1 MERPEVLDL
10 INQTLKAVNDDN
22 GIKIDN
28 NLLIFIRNYIHYYSG
43 KLVDINNIM
52 YSIQIHQIG
61 FINILGYMINN
72 LINTF
77 NIGILKDKNSNFIKL
92 V

>member
-1 MERPEVLDL
+1 MERPEVLEW

-28 NLLIFIRNYIHYYSG
+28 NLLIFIRKYIHYYSG
-43 KLVDINNIM
+43 KLVDMNNIM

-77 NIGILKDKNSNFIKL
+77 NIGILKDKNGNFIKL

>member
-1 MERPEVLDL
+1 MERPEVLDW

-28 NLLIFIRNYIHYYSG
+28 NLLIFIRNYIHYYSR
-43 KLVDINNIM
+43 KLVDMNNIM

-77 NIGILKDKNSNFIKL
+77 NIGILKDKNGNFIKL

>member
-1 MERPEVLDL
+1 MERPEVLEW

-43 KLVDINNIM
+43 KLVDMNNIM

-77 NIGILKDKNSNFIKL
+77 NIGILKDKNGNFIKL

>member
-1 MERPEVLDL
+1 MERPEGLEW

-28 NLLIFIRNYIHYYSG
+28 NLLIFIRNYIHHYSG
-43 KLVDINNIM
+43 KLVDMNNIM

-77 NIGILKDKNSNFIKL
+77 NIGILKDKNGNFIKL

>member
-1 MERPEVLDL
+1 MERPEVLEW

-28 NLLIFIRNYIHYYSG
+28 NLLIFIRNYIQYYSG
-43 KLVDINNIM
+43 KLVDMNNIM

-77 NIGILKDKNSNFIKL
+77 NIGILKDKNGNFIKL

>member
-1 MERPEVLDL
+1 MERPEVLEW

-28 NLLIFIRNYIHYYSG
+28 NLLIFIRNYIHYNSG
-43 KLVDINNIM
+43 KLVDMNNIM

-77 NIGILKDKNSNFIKL
+77 NIGILKDKNGNFIKL

>member
-1 MERPEVLDL
+1 MERPEVLEW

-43 KLVDINNIM
+43 ILVDMNNIM

-77 NIGILKDKNSNFIKL
+77 NIGILKDKNGNFIKL

>member
-1 MERPEVLDL
+1 MERPEVLEW

-43 KLVDINNIM
+43 KLVDMNNIM

-61 FINILGYMINN
+61 FINILGYRINN

-77 NIGILKDKNSNFIKL
+77 NIGILKDKNGNFIKL